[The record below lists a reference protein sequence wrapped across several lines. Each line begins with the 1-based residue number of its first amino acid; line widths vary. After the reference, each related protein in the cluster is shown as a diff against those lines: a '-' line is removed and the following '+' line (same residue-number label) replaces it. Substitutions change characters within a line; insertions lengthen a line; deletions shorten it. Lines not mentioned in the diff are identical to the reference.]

1 MRPLHELFF
10 LLWLAGACVPAAVTD
25 PDPDPPLSLVRTE
38 TYPGDAACPGGTVE
52 ILTGLDDGTGDGTS
66 GDGVLQEGEVLTRQA
81 ICQGGPA
88 SPDTLDDRFLP
99 VGIGEGLLG
108 SSVVQAHGGNGVR
121 GIGGNAGRIEA
132 RLFPPSKRGHVA
144 LLPTGDF
151 ELEVVV
157 PDATGVSLGAAPLV
171 VSEDLVVGVSTGEG
185 LATGTPYLAIG
196 SPTSLQRA
204 GSSVGVTGL
213 HVLPGVTLTLEGST
227 NGMIDI
233 VLGGSILVEGT
244 ITTRGPTSSAVP
256 LRFSCERWVSTAG
269 SRIDLAGTSGGT
281 ESRGTAGGAFTVV
294 AFAGMPQR
302 PVVLGSVVAEGT
314 IDVSGGTG
322 TTGGAGGDVRLE
334 GYERVVGRLTV
345 STQGGDATVAG
356 TAGSGGRISLIAQ
369 RGPVAFDLDA
379 TTKGGSS
386 RVQAGVG
393 GHLTVDGYGV
403 TVTGT
408 TVQDGGSTS
417 QCASSCDAG
426 AGGGAAII
434 SRGAPLRWK
443 VDMRSVGGSSTE
455 TSGGLAG
462 NGGGVVFRTLST
474 TEVVPSSSDRSVL
487 VGGSFVL
494 DGGSSEERGSNA
506 GSLQLYVEANLA
518 PESTLRMVGYAAISL
533 LGGHSV
539 QSDGGAGGT
548 VSLQHASEDPSG
560 EGGGAWLATPAD
572 LSAGTGTTGGAAGFL
587 RVESTLSGGESS
599 PLREAAV
606 LAPVTAWGG
615 EGTAQGGAGP
625 LVSIRGTWGARLGA
639 DLVGGGGIA
648 TRNSGIGGSGS
659 RTGGVVAPILIE
671 SGFGAV
677 VVEGVLSL
685 PGATSGLRG
694 GSGATVLLQG
704 PQVVVHSAIDLHG
717 GDAPAGDGGNG
728 GSVHARTG
736 GDALDLTGASFDLD
750 GGDGVGKLGI
760 DGRLFVDG
768 VDQTDALLP

>member
-1 MRPLHELFF
+1 MRPLLELSF
-10 LLWLAGACVPAAVTD
+10 LPWLAVACVPAAVIE

-38 TYPGDAACPGGTVE
+38 SYPGDAVCPGGTVE
-52 ILTGLDDGTGDGTS
+52 ILTGLDDGTGNSTA
-66 GDGVLQEGEVLTRQA
+66 GDGVLQEGEVLTRQS
-81 ICQGGPA
+81 ICQGGPLP
-88 SPDTLDDRFLP
+88 SDPLDERFLP
-99 VGIGEGLLG
+99 VGIGEGLAG
-108 SSVVQAHGGNGVR
+108 SALVHAHGGSGVR

-132 RLFPPSKRGHVA
+132 RLFPPSKRGHLAV
-144 LLPTGDF
+144 LPTGDF

-171 VSEDLVVGVSTGEG
+171 VSEDLVVVVSSGED
-185 LATGTPYLAIG
+185 LDTGTPYLAIG

-204 GSSVGVTGL
+204 GSSIGVTGL
-213 HVLPGVTLTLEGST
+213 HVLPGVTLTLEGAT

-233 VLGGSILVEGT
+233 VLGGSMLIEGT
-244 ITTRGPTSSAVP
+244 ITTRGPTGSAVP
-256 LRFSCERWVSTAG
+256 LRFSCERWVSTP
-269 SRIDLAGTSGGT
+269 SSFIDLAGTSGGT

-314 IDVSGGTG
+314 IDVRGGTG
-322 TTGGAGGDVRLE
+322 TTGGAGGEVRLE
-334 GYERVVGRLTV
+334 AYERVVGRLMV
-345 STQGGDATVAG
+345 NTQGGDATGVG

-369 RGPVAFDLDA
+369 RGPVAFDLDG

-386 RVQAGVG
+386 HVQAGIG
-393 GHLTVDGYGV
+393 GHLTIDGYGV
-403 TVTGT
+403 TVLGT
-408 TVQDGGSTS
+408 MLQDGGSTTG
-417 QCASSCDAG
+417 CASSCDAG
-426 AGGGAAII
+426 AGGGAAVT

-443 VDMRSVGGSSTE
+443 VDMHSVGGSSTD
-455 TSGGLAG
+455 TPGGLAG
-462 NGGGVVFRTLST
+462 NGGGAVFRTQST

-494 DGGSSEERGSNA
+494 DGGSGEERGSNA

-518 PESTLRMVGYAAISL
+518 PESTLRMVGYTSISL
-533 LGGHSV
+533 IGGGST
-539 QSDGGAGGT
+539 QSDGGSGGT

-560 EGGGAWLATPAD
+560 EGGGTWLATPAN
-572 LSAGTGTTGGAAGFL
+572 LSAGRGATGGSAGFL
-587 RVESTLSGGESS
+587 RVESTLSGGEAS

-606 LAPVTAWGG
+606 LAPITAWGG
-615 EGTAQGGAGP
+615 EGSAQGGAGP

-639 DLVGGGGIA
+639 DLIGGGGLA
-648 TRNSGIGGSGS
+648 TRSSGIGGSGS

-671 SGFGAV
+671 SGLGTV
-677 VVEGVLSL
+677 VVEGDLSL

-704 PQVVVHSAIDLHG
+704 PQVVVRSAIDLHG

-728 GSVHARTG
+728 GSVHARTR
-736 GDALDLTGASFDLD
+736 GDALDLTGASFDLG
-750 GGDGVGKLGI
+750 GGDGVGKLGTN
-760 DGRLFVDG
+760 GRLFVDG